1 MKIVVKRGIGMVK
14 QSPLQSDLFNNKY
27 IEDQVKK
34 IKESLDEKKADS
46 KTDELEEKLSN
57 ILKDQLSILQDIQ
70 FILSEIEKNTHKK
83 RRWFD

>member
-57 ILKDQLSILQDIQ
+57 LLKDQLSILQDIQ